1 MSSREDLR
9 KKLKEKL
16 EQKQVQRT
24 PKKVVEKKVS
34 DCLKTMNIDFE
45 KFKKDLETVSKT
57 GGLTINTTNK

>member
-16 EQKQVQRT
+16 EQKQIQRT
-24 PKKVVEKKVS
+24 SKKVVEKKMS
-34 DCLKTMNIDFE
+34 EGLKTLNIDFE
-45 KFKKDLETVSKT
+45 KFKKDLETVNKS

>member
-16 EQKQVQRT
+16 EQKQLQRT
-24 PKKVVEKKVS
+24 SKKVVEKKMS
-34 DCLKTMNIDFE
+34 DCLETLNIDFE
-45 KFKKDLETVSKT
+45 KFKKDLETVNKS